1 MIRLLFL
8 YAMVFVLLGCQ
19 ATENTYEINS
29 PDGNIS
35 AQLTVTDGAPHYRV
49 SIDGE
54 EVIKPS
60 RLGFELASAPALY
73 GKLLLKE
80 IQRTEEQQG
89 WEQVLGEDK
98 QIRDH
103 HVFARYRVLVGD
115 TEFYNL
121 EFKVFN
127 DGVGFRYLFPD
138 WDDVDSLLIVEE
150 LTEFNFAANYE
161 SWWIPADW
169 DSYEE
174 VYRNTPIS
182 ESPGANT
189 PVTLRTV
196 SGVHV
201 SIHEAN
207 LTDYAGM
214 TLKPDGEG
222 ATDWHSELVPWPDGL
237 KVRADL
243 PHRSPWRTIQ
253 LGRSAPDLANS
264 HLILNLNEPSRLEDV
279 SWIRPMKYMGIWW
292 AIHIDK
298 YTFEQGPDHG
308 ATTENA
314 LRYIDFAAENGFHGL
329 LIEGWNI
336 GWENWGELDAYRFTE
351 PYDDFDIEKITAYA
365 AERGVEIIGHHES
378 GGDAGNYERRV
389 EDGFKFYKRHGI
401 NVVKTGYAG
410 DIYPRGFFHHGQWMV
425 RHYRRIVELAADYR
439 ILLNV
444 HEPIKPTGIRRTWPH
459 MFTREGARGGEY
471 EAWSSGNPPG
481 HTSVLPF
488 TRMPTG
494 PMDYTPGIFH
504 VSLDGFKD
512 ENRVHTTLAHQLALA
527 VVLYSPLQMAA
538 DLPEHYEGHPA
549 FQFYRDLK
557 VDWNESEVLD
567 GVVGDYV
574 VTVRR
579 AEEEWFLA
587 AITDEQAR
595 ELVTPLHFLDA
606 DTIYRVEVYRDAD
619 DASWEDNP
627 TAYTIEEFQL
637 TSEDVLEIKMATCG
651 GYAARFVPVG

>member
-1 MIRLLFL
+1 MIRLFL
-8 YAMVFVLLGCQ
+8 LPVMVFVLLGCQ
-19 ATENTYEINS
+19 AIENTCEINS
-29 PDGNIS
+29 PDGSIS
-35 AQLTVTDGAPHYRV
+35 VQLTVTDGAPHYRV

-54 EVIKPS
+54 EIIKPS
-60 RLGFELASAPALY
+60 KLGFELASAPELD
-73 GKLLLKE
+73 GELLLE
-80 IQRTEEQQG
+80 ELQRTEEQQD

-115 TEFYNL
+115 TEFYAL

-138 WDDVDSLLIVEE
+138 WDDVDSLLIEEE
-150 LTEFNFAANYE
+150 LTEFNFADDYE

-189 PVTLRTV
+189 PVTMRTR
-196 SGVHV
+196 SGVHI

-214 TLKPDGEG
+214 TLKPDGKG
-222 ATDWHSELVPWPDGL
+222 ATDWHSELVPWPGGL
-237 KVRADL
+237 KVRGDL

-298 YTFEQGPDHG
+298 YSFEQGPDHG

-336 GWENWGELDAYRFTE
+336 GWENWGEPDAYRFTE
-351 PYDDFDIEKITAYA
+351 PCDDFDIEKITTYA
-365 AERGVEIIGHHES
+365 AERGVEIIGHHET
-378 GGDAGNYERRV
+378 GGDAGNYDRRV

-488 TRMPTG
+488 TRMLAG

-504 VSLDGFKD
+504 VSLDGFKE

-538 DLPEHYEGHPA
+538 DLPEHYEGHEA

-557 VDWNESEVLD
+557 VNWDESEVLD

-579 AEEEWFLA
+579 ADEEWFLA

-595 ELVTPLHFLDA
+595 ELITPLDFLDG
-606 DTIYRVEVYRDAD
+606 DTTYRVEVYRDSD

-627 TAYTIEEFQL
+627 TAYTIEEFRL
-637 TSEDVLEIKMATCG
+637 TSEDILEIKMATCG
-651 GYAARFVPVG
+651 GYAARFVPLG